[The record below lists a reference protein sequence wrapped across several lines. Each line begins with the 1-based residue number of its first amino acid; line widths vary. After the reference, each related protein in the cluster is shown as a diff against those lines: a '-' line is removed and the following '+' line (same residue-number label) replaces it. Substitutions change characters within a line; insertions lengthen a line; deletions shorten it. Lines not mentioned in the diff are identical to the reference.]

1 MLKKLKMRKTV
12 SESIKYRRSVRKYL
26 NTDLDEEKVRY
37 CIKNATLAPNSS
49 NMQLWEFYHITNKDV
64 LNRLSKA
71 CFDQNA
77 AKTAVNMVVFVT
89 RRDKWKIRAK
99 QNLDFLEAMF
109 NKQEKEGIDVA
120 RRRKVSRRYYNKLM
134 PTIYTDFFGIIGVYK
149 KILSFFIGLFRPIY
163 REVMFSDL
171 RVITHK
177 SVALAAENFM
187 LSMAEIG
194 YDTCP
199 MEGSDTTR
207 VKKILKLP
215 RKAEIN
221 MIIGCGIR
229 ADNGIYSERFRVPFE
244 EVYKKI

>member
-1 MLKKLKMRKTV
+1 MGKTV
-12 SESIKYRRSVRKYL
+12 SDAIKYRRSVRKYL
-26 NTDLDEEKVRY
+26 DTNLNEEKVKN

-49 NMQLWEFYHITNKDV
+49 NMQLWEFYHITDKKV
-64 LNRLSKA
+64 LNQLSKA

-77 AKTAVNMVVFVT
+77 AKTAVNMVVFVA
-89 RRDKWKIRAK
+89 RRDKWRERAK
-99 QNLDFLEAMF
+99 YNLDFLEDMF
-109 NKQEKEGIDVA
+109 DKQEKKGIDVS
-120 RRRKVSRRYYNKLM
+120 RRRKVSRRYYKKLM
-134 PTIYTDFFGIIGVYK
+134 PTIYTDFLGIVGYYK

-163 REVMFSDL
+163 REVLFSDT

-199 MEGSDTTR
+199 MEGSDTSR
-207 VKKILKLP
+207 VKKILNLP
-215 RKAEIN
+215 SKAEIT

-229 ADNGIYSERFRVPFE
+229 AENGVYTERFRVPFE
-244 EVYKKI
+244 KVYKKI

>member
-1 MLKKLKMRKTV
+1 MKKTV
-12 SESIKYRRSVRKYL
+12 SEAIKYRRSVRKYL
-26 NTDLDEEKVRY
+26 EIDLDEEKVKN

-49 NMQLWEFYHITNKDV
+49 NMQLWEFYHITDKKI
-64 LNRLSKA
+64 LNQLAKA
-71 CFDQNA
+71 CFNQNA

-99 QNLDFLEAMF
+99 QNLDFLEKMF
-109 NKQEKEGIDVA
+109 KRQETEGIDVA
-120 RRRKVSRRYYNKLM
+120 RRRKVSRRYYKKLM
-134 PTIYTDFFGIIGVYK
+134 PTIYVDFFGLIGIYK

-199 MEGSDTTR
+199 MEGSDTSR

-229 ADNGIYSERFRVPFE
+229 AENGIYSDRFRVPFDD
-244 EVYKKI
+244 VYKKI

>member
-1 MLKKLKMRKTV
+1 MLKTV
-12 SESIKYRRSVRKYL
+12 SEAIEYRRSVRKYL
-26 NTDLDEEKVRY
+26 DVQLDEEKVKN

-49 NMQLWEFYHITNKDV
+49 NMQLWEFYHVTDNEK
-64 LNRLSKA
+64 LKKLSKA

-77 AKTAVNMVVFVT
+77 AKTAINMVVFVA
-89 RRDKWKIRAK
+89 RRDKWRERAK
-99 QNLDFLEAMF
+99 YNLDYLEDMF
-109 NKQEKEGIDVA
+109 DKQERKGIDVG
-120 RRRKVSRRYYNKLM
+120 RRRKVSRRYYKKLM
-134 PTIYTDFFGIIGVYK
+134 PTIYTDFLGIIGYYK

-163 REVMFSDL
+163 REVLFSDM

-207 VKKILKLP
+207 VKKILNLP
-215 RKAEIN
+215 SKAEIT

-229 ADNGIYSERFRVPFE
+229 AENGVYTERFRVPFE
-244 EVYKKI
+244 KVYKKI

>member
-1 MLKKLKMRKTV
+1 MSKTV
-12 SESIKYRRSVRKYL
+12 SEAIKYRRSVRKYK
-26 NTDLDEEKVRY
+26 TTPLDEEKIKK
-37 CIKNATLAPNSS
+37 CIRNATLAPNSS
-49 NMQLWEFYHITNKDV
+49 NMQLWEFYHITDKEI
-64 LNRLSKA
+64 LKKLSKA
-71 CFDQNA
+71 CFNQNA
-77 AKTAVNMVVFVT
+77 AKTAVNMVVFVA
-89 RRDKWKIRAK
+89 RRDKWRERAK
-99 QNLDFLEAMF
+99 YNLDFLEDMF
-109 NKQEKEGIDVA
+109 DKQEKKGIDVG
-120 RRRKVSRRYYNKLM
+120 RRRKVSRNYYKKLM
-134 PTIYTDFFGIIGVYK
+134 PTIYTDFLGIVGYYK

-163 REVMFSDL
+163 REVLFSDV

-229 ADNGIYSERFRVPFE
+229 SEKGVYTERFRVPFE
-244 EVYKKI
+244 KVYKKI

>member
-1 MLKKLKMRKTV
+1 MLKTV
-12 SESIKYRRSVRKYL
+12 SEAIEYRRSVRKYL
-26 NTDLDEEKVRY
+26 DVELDEEKVKN
-37 CIKNATLAPNSS
+37 CIRNATLAPNSS
-49 NMQLWEFYHITNKDV
+49 NMQLWEFYHVTDNKT
-64 LNRLSKA
+64 LKKLSKA

-77 AKTAVNMVVFVT
+77 AKTAVNMVVFVA
-89 RRDKWKIRAK
+89 RRDKWRERAK
-99 QNLDFLEAMF
+99 YNLDFLEDMF
-109 NKQEKEGIDVA
+109 DKQEKEGKDVE
-120 RRRKVSRRYYNKLM
+120 RRRKVSIRYYKKLM
-134 PTIYTDFFGIIGVYK
+134 PTIYTDFLGIIGYYK

-163 REVMFSDL
+163 REVLFSDS

-215 RKAEIN
+215 SKAEIT

-229 ADNGIYSERFRVPFE
+229 AENGVYTERFRVPFDD
-244 EVYKKI
+244 VYKKV

>member
-1 MLKKLKMRKTV
+1 MLKTV
-12 SESIKYRRSVRKYL
+12 SEAIKYRRSVRKYL
-26 NTDLDEEKVRY
+26 DVELDEEKVKN
-37 CIKNATLAPNSS
+37 CIRNATLAPNSS
-49 NMQLWEFYHITNKDV
+49 NMQLWEFYHVTDNKT
-64 LNRLSKA
+64 LKKLSKA

-77 AKTAVNMVVFVT
+77 AKTAVNMVVFVA
-89 RRDKWKIRAK
+89 RRDKWRERAK
-99 QNLDFLEAMF
+99 YNLDFLEDMF
-109 NKQEKEGIDVA
+109 DKQEKEGKDVE
-120 RRRKVSRRYYNKLM
+120 RRRKVSRRYYKKLM
-134 PTIYTDFFGIIGVYK
+134 PTIYTDFLGIVGYYK

-163 REVMFSDL
+163 REVLFSDS

-215 RKAEIN
+215 SKAEIT

-229 ADNGIYSERFRVPFE
+229 AENGVYTERFRVPFDD
-244 EVYKKI
+244 VYKKV

>member
-1 MLKKLKMRKTV
+1 MLKTV
-12 SESIKYRRSVRKYL
+12 SEAIEYRRSVRKYL
-26 NTDLDEEKVRY
+26 DVELDEEKVKN
-37 CIKNATLAPNSS
+37 CIRNATLAPNSS
-49 NMQLWEFYHITNKDV
+49 NMQLWEFYHVTDNKT
-64 LNRLSKA
+64 LKKLSKA

-77 AKTAVNMVVFVT
+77 AKTAVNMVVFVA
-89 RRDKWKIRAK
+89 RRDKWRERAK
-99 QNLDFLEAMF
+99 YNLDFLEDMF
-109 NKQEKEGIDVA
+109 DKQEKEGKDVE
-120 RRRKVSRRYYNKLM
+120 RRRKVSRRYYKKLM
-134 PTIYTDFFGIIGVYK
+134 PTIYTDFLGIVGSST

-163 REVMFSDL
+163 REVLFSDS

-215 RKAEIN
+215 SKAEIT

-229 ADNGIYSERFRVPFE
+229 AENGVYTERFRVPFDD
-244 EVYKKI
+244 VYKKV

>member
-1 MLKKLKMRKTV
+1 MLKTV
-12 SESIKYRRSVRKYL
+12 SEAIEYRRSVRKYL
-26 NTDLDEEKVRY
+26 DVELDEEKVKN
-37 CIKNATLAPNSS
+37 CIRNATLAPNSS
-49 NMQLWEFYHITNKDV
+49 NMQLWEFYHVTDNKT
-64 LNRLSKA
+64 LKKLSKA

-77 AKTAVNMVVFVT
+77 AKTAVNMVVFVA
-89 RRDKWKIRAK
+89 RRDKWRERAK
-99 QNLDFLEAMF
+99 YNLDFLEDMF
-109 NKQEKEGIDVA
+109 DKQEKEGKDVE
-120 RRRKVSRRYYNKLM
+120 RRRKVSRRYYKKLM
-134 PTIYTDFFGIIGVYK
+134 PTIYIDLLGIVGYYK

-163 REVMFSDL
+163 REVLFSDS

-215 RKAEIN
+215 SKAEIT

-229 ADNGIYSERFRVPFE
+229 AENGVYTERFRVPFDD
-244 EVYKKI
+244 VYKKV

>member
-1 MLKKLKMRKTV
+1 MLKTV
-12 SESIKYRRSVRKYL
+12 SEAIKYRRSVRKYL
-26 NTDLDEEKVRY
+26 DVELDEEKVKN
-37 CIKNATLAPNSS
+37 CIRNATLAPNSS
-49 NMQLWEFYHITNKDV
+49 NMQLWEFYHVTDNKT
-64 LNRLSKA
+64 LKKLSKA

-77 AKTAVNMVVFVT
+77 AKTAVNMVVFVA
-89 RRDKWKIRAK
+89 RRDKWRERAK
-99 QNLDFLEAMF
+99 YNLDFLEDMF
-109 NKQEKEGIDVA
+109 DKQEKEGKDVD
-120 RRRKVSRRYYNKLM
+120 RRRKVSRRYYKKLI
-134 PTIYTDFFGIIGVYK
+134 PTIYTDFLGIVGYYK

-163 REVMFSDL
+163 REVLFSDS
-171 RVITHK
+171 RFITHK

-215 RKAEIN
+215 SKAEIT

-229 ADNGIYSERFRVPFE
+229 AENGVYTERFRVPFDD
-244 EVYKKI
+244 VYKKV

>member
-1 MLKKLKMRKTV
+1 MLKTV
-12 SESIKYRRSVRKYL
+12 SEAIEYRRSVRKYL
-26 NTDLDEEKVRY
+26 DVELDEEKVKN
-37 CIKNATLAPNSS
+37 CIRNATLAPNSS
-49 NMQLWEFYHITNKDV
+49 NMQLWEFYHVTDNETLKK
-64 LNRLSKA
+64 LSKA

-77 AKTAVNMVVFVT
+77 AKTAINMVVFVA
-89 RRDKWKIRAK
+89 RRDKWRERAK
-99 QNLDFLEAMF
+99 YNLDFLEDMF
-109 NKQEKEGIDVA
+109 DKQEKKGIDVE
-120 RRRKVSRRYYNKLM
+120 RRRKVSRRYYKKLM
-134 PTIYTDFFGIIGVYK
+134 PTIYTDFLGIVGYYK

-163 REVMFSDL
+163 REVLFSDT

-199 MEGSDTTR
+199 MEGSDTSR

-215 RKAEIN
+215 SKAEIT

-229 ADNGIYSERFRVPFE
+229 AENGVYTERFRVPFE
-244 EVYKKI
+244 KVYKKI

>member
-1 MLKKLKMRKTV
+1 MLKTV
-12 SESIKYRRSVRKYL
+12 SEAIEYRRSVRKYL
-26 NTDLDEEKVRY
+26 DVELDEEKVKN
-37 CIKNATLAPNSS
+37 CIRNATLAPNSS
-49 NMQLWEFYHITNKDV
+49 NMQLWEFYHVTDNETLKK
-64 LNRLSKA
+64 LSKA

-77 AKTAVNMVVFVT
+77 AKTAVNMVVFVA
-89 RRDKWKIRAK
+89 RRDKWRERAK
-99 QNLDFLEAMF
+99 YNLDFLEDMF
-109 NKQEKEGIDVA
+109 DKQEKEGKDVE
-120 RRRKVSRRYYNKLM
+120 RRRKVSIRYYKKLM
-134 PTIYTDFFGIIGVYK
+134 PTIYTDFLGIIGYYK

-163 REVMFSDL
+163 REVLFSDS

-215 RKAEIN
+215 SKAEIT

-229 ADNGIYSERFRVPFE
+229 AENGVYTERFRVPFDD
-244 EVYKKI
+244 VYKKV

>member
-1 MLKKLKMRKTV
+1 MLKTV
-12 SESIKYRRSVRKYL
+12 SEAIEYRRSVRKYL
-26 NTDLDEEKVRY
+26 DVQLDEEKVKN

-49 NMQLWEFYHITNKDV
+49 NMQLWEFYHVTDNETLKK
-64 LNRLSKA
+64 LSKA

-77 AKTAVNMVVFVT
+77 AKTAVNMVVFVA
-89 RRDKWKIRAK
+89 RRDKWRERAK
-99 QNLDFLEAMF
+99 YNLDFLEDMF
-109 NKQEKEGIDVA
+109 DKQEKEGKDVE
-120 RRRKVSRRYYNKLM
+120 RRRKVSIRYYKKLM
-134 PTIYTDFFGIIGVYK
+134 PTIYTDFLGIIGYYK

-163 REVMFSDL
+163 REVLFSDS

-215 RKAEIN
+215 SKAEIT

-229 ADNGIYSERFRVPFE
+229 AENGVYTERFRVPFDD
-244 EVYKKI
+244 VYKKV

>member
-1 MLKKLKMRKTV
+1 MLKTV
-12 SESIKYRRSVRKYL
+12 SEAIEYRRSVRKYL
-26 NTDLDEEKVRY
+26 DIELDEEKVKN
-37 CIKNATLAPNSS
+37 CIRNATLAPNSS
-49 NMQLWEFYHITNKDV
+49 NMQLWEFYHVTDNKT
-64 LNRLSKA
+64 LKKLSKA

-77 AKTAVNMVVFVT
+77 AKTAVNMVVFVA
-89 RRDKWKIRAK
+89 RRDKWRERAK
-99 QNLDFLEAMF
+99 YNLDFLEDMF
-109 NKQEKEGIDVA
+109 DKQEKEGKDVE
-120 RRRKVSRRYYNKLM
+120 RRRKVSRRYYKKLM
-134 PTIYTDFFGIIGVYK
+134 PTIYTDFLGIVGYYK

-163 REVMFSDL
+163 REVLFSDS

-215 RKAEIN
+215 SKAEIT

-229 ADNGIYSERFRVPFE
+229 AENGVYTERFRVPFDH
-244 EVYKKI
+244 VYKKI